1 VYPLDGDNVESL
13 VSAADTAM
21 YAMKRQRK
29 SANVL
34 R

>member
-1 VYPLDGDNVESL
+1 VESL
-13 VSAADTAM
+13 VSAADSAM

-29 SANVL
+29 TENAL

>member
-1 VYPLDGDNVESL
+1 VDGDNVESL
-13 VSAADTAM
+13 VSAADAAM

-29 SANVL
+29 TENAL